1 MVQSGIELPYK
12 PPYRWDQVL
21 EFLQGRTIDGVESIQ
36 DGVYARTAL
45 VTDRAGDLH
54 RGWLQV
60 ENNAN
65 QNVLHLNLSDSLEPV
80 QDLVEA
86 EIRRQF
92 DLDNDPHVVHD
103 HLAGLSEIHP
113 SLPVLGTRVPGAFD
127 PFEMAVRAVLGRQIT
142 VTFARKLANR
152 ITQEYGTPIR
162 TGHPGLT
169 HTFPTPRKVLSLS
182 DGIEDHFGR
191 LGVLS
196 ARSRTIASL
205 AEGIDSGWLDLEHP
219 VDPDEQYRRLLS
231 IKGIGPWTAGY
242 IGMRT
247 LGLTDTFLET
257 DAGIKKAV
265 APLTPRESALL
276 AQQWSP
282 FRTYATFS
290 LWNSLSPDFAV

>member
-1 MVQSGIELPYK
+1 MGSGLYVGRMHPGRSWSAPRTMVQSGIELPYK

-21 EFLQGRTIDGVESIQ
+21 GFLQGRTIDGVESIQ

-152 ITQEYGTPIR
+152 ITQLQEKCCHFLTASKTTSAGWEYFL
-162 TGHPGLT
+162 PGRAPSHLW
-169 HTFPTPRKVLSLS
+169 RKESIP
-182 DGIEDHFGR
+182 G
-191 LGVLS
+191 
-196 ARSRTIASL
+196 
-205 AEGIDSGWLDLEHP
+205 GWI
-219 VDPDEQYRRLLS
+219 LS
-231 IKGIGPWTAGY
+231 IQSIPMNSTGGY
-242 IGMRT
+242 SV
-247 LGLTDTFLET
+247 L
-257 DAGIKKAV
+257 
-265 APLTPRESALL
+265 RE
-276 AQQWSP
+276 
-282 FRTYATFS
+282 
-290 LWNSLSPDFAV
+290 